1 MISLSEIE
9 TTTKRATKAIGFPW
23 GIAEDMGKN
32 MKNME
37 MFGLPGIKN
46 LNEYYKIYSNKKFQ
60 NISLITEKNISQK
73 IPYCPI
79 IAGINFLDQINKLE
93 KIKKITFINLA
104 FPMLMLPFASRAS
117 EIIGKRIIFKVDEKE
132 FLLNFNQTIY
142 SNATNQL
149 IIKKAESL
157 DLIFIENKNS
167 FSEKDWQEI
176 YKLSEKTFVEE
187 SESLKQHGAGAGL
200 TDND

>member
-79 IAGINFLDQINKLE
+79 IAGINFLDQINTLE

-132 FLLNFNQTIY
+132 FLLNFNHTIY

-149 IIKKAESL
+149 IIEKAESL

-187 SESLKQHGAGAGL
+187 SESLKHHGAGAGL

>member
-9 TTTKRATKAIGFPW
+9 ATTKRATKAIGFPW

-149 IIKKAESL
+149 IIEKAESL

>member
-32 MKNME
+32 MRNME

-79 IAGINFLDQINKLE
+79 IAGINLLDQINTLE
-93 KIKKITFINLA
+93 KMVKVVFVNVA
-104 FPMLMLPFASRAS
+104 YPMLLLPFASRAS
-117 EIIGKRIIFKVDEKE
+117 EIVGKRILLKIDEKE
-132 FLLNFNQTIY
+132 FLLNFNQTIC
-142 SNATNQL
+142 SNVANQL
-149 IIKKAESL
+149 IIEKAENL
-157 DLIFIENKNS
+157 NIIFVENKNS

>member
-79 IAGINFLDQINKLE
+79 IAGINFLDQINTLE

-149 IIKKAESL
+149 IIEKAESL
-157 DLIFIENKNS
+157 NLIFIENKNS